1 MAFEGAKFWSIFGL
15 WAIIFAPDMLE
26 SHSRALKTQ
35 ILA

>member
-1 MAFEGAKFWSIFGL
+1 VDAEIFTNFVFF
-15 WAIIFAPDMLE
+15 AIISATDMLE